1 MVEAACEG
9 FFVNCLYQELT
20 GAARPCPPGAV
31 TNPNS
36 QILRLRRAVNDE
48 LFLKQSIFVTPIMG
62 PDLALITMDFPRR
75 NIHLS
80 FTVIDKSHDL

>member
-9 FFVNCLYQELT
+9 FVVNCLYQELT

-36 QILRLRRAVNDE
+36 QILRLRRAVDDDFFSEAIDIRYSDHGARPGVDND
-48 LFLKQSIFVTPIMG
+48 G
-62 PDLALITMDFPRR
+62 
-75 NIHLS
+75 LS
-80 FTVIDKSHDL
+80 AKEYPPKFHGN

>member
-36 QILRLRRAVNDE
+36 QILCLHRAVDV
-48 LFLKQSIFVTPIMG
+48 KIFFEAI
-62 PDLALITMDFPRR
+62 D
-75 NIHLS
+75 IHYADHGARPGVDYDGLPAKECPPK
-80 FTVIDKSHDL
+80 FHGN

>member
-9 FFVNCLYQELT
+9 FVVNCLYQELT

-36 QILRLRRAVNDE
+36 QILRLRRAVDDDFFSE
-48 LFLKQSIFVTPIMG
+48 AIDIRYSDHG
-62 PDLALITMDFPRR
+62 ARPDVDYVGLPAKEYPPKFHC
-75 NIHLS
+75 N
-80 FTVIDKSHDL
+80 